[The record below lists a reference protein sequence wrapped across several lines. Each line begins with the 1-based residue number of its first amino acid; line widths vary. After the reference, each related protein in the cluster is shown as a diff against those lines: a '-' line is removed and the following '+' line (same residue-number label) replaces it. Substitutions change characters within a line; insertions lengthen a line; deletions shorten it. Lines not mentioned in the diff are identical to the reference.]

1 MIIHEWILNTLVPW
15 ATTSGLKIVIIIVV
29 AIVVV
34 RLGNLV
40 LQNAI
45 RRAVSIKGFASHAG
59 EKRREDTLIS
69 LFTATLH
76 IVVWLIVAIMVLSE
90 IGLDIAPL
98 LAGAGII
105 GVAFGFGA
113 QYLVRDIIN
122 GVFIIFE
129 DQFKIGDVICT
140 SGVCGTVERVSLR
153 VTTIRDLDG
162 IVHHIPNGELK
173 VVSNQTQTFSRI
185 NMDIDI
191 GYASDIDHVEKVI
204 NNLGADLIE
213 DSEWKDKIIE
223 PIKFVRVNGFGDS
236 AIQIKILGMVTPGD
250 QWEVAGEVRRRL
262 KKLFESEHIS
272 IPFPQQEVRVIG
284 KQKDYIEGET

>member
-1 MIIHEWILNTLVPW
+1 MIHTWILDILLPW
-15 ATTSGLKIVIIIVV
+15 IITSGLKVLIIFVV
-29 AIVVV
+29 AFVVV
-34 RLGNLV
+34 QVVSFALKNT
-40 LQNAI
+40 I
-45 RRAVSIKGFASHAG
+45 RRAVTRKGFASEVG

-69 LFTATLH
+69 LFTASLR
-76 IVVWLIVAIMVLSE
+76 IVAWVVVTIMVLSE
-90 IGLDIAPL
+90 VGLDIAPL

-284 KQKDYIEGET
+284 KQQDYIEGET